1 MSKLL
6 ACFTWQLAVVMN
18 MILVYTKTKKLC
30 VYSIALLRESQFN
43 LFSCGCRVIGLALS
57 CRNVGHVLSPSQS
70 KSVFRKQKMNKIFK
84 NKN

>member
-30 VYSIALLRESQFN
+30 IQYCIAQRIPVEFVLLWVPCDWAGSVMQERGAS
-43 LFSCGCRVIGLALS
+43 V
-57 CRNVGHVLSPSQS
+57 VS
-70 KSVFRKQKMNKIFK
+70 KPIKICFQKTK
-84 NKN
+84 NEQNI

>member
-30 VYSIALLRESQFN
+30 IQYCIAQRIPVEFVLLWVP
-43 LFSCGCRVIGLALS
+43 CDWAG
-57 CRNVGHVLSPSQS
+57 
-70 KSVFRKQKMNKIFK
+70 SVMQERGASVVPKPIKICFQKTK
-84 NKN
+84 NEQNI

>member
-30 VYSIALLRESQFN
+30 VYSIALLRESQLN

-57 CRNVGHVLSPSQS
+57 CRNVGQVCCLQANQNLFSE
-70 KSVFRKQKMNKIFK
+70 NKK
-84 NKN
+84 